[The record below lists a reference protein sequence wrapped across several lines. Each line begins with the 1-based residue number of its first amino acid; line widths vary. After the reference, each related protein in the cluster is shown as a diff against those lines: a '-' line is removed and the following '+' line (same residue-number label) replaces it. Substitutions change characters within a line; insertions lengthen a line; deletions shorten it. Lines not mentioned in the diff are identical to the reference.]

1 MSTSKGNIWKN
12 SMNYGAMVGFS
23 LIIVTVLFYF
33 LNITDN
39 IIGAAFNYAV
49 MIIGLVIGTKNLRD
63 KLEGGSISYARSLG
77 SGVLISFFASIILG
91 FYMYV
96 FMKFIDPDFQ
106 NKMYEMMEERM
117 LQQGLDEDAIERAME
132 MSKSFMTPG
141 FLMVSTFFGFTFWGF
156 LFSLI
161 ISIFVKKK
169 NDSFDDAMREIKE
182 E

>member
-1 MSTSKGNIWKN
+1 MSTSRGNIWKN

-39 IIGAAFNYAV
+39 MIGAAFNYAL
-49 MIIGLVIGTKNLRD
+49 MIIGLVMGTKNLRD

-169 NDSFDDAMREIKE
+169 NDSFDDAMREVKE
-182 E
+182 